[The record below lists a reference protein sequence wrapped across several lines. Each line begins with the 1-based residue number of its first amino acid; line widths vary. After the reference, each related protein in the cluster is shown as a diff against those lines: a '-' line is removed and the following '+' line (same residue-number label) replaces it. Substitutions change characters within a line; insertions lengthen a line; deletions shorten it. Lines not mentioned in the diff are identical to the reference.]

1 MHTGNSIKAD
11 CGIGLELLNENIFLV
26 TVQFYVTQALL
37 AKEQTLITS
46 VSICKYSTEISRG
59 TIVLYFVEK
68 KKFSYNCLTYS
79 EHSPKS
85 S

>member
-37 AKEQTLITS
+37 VKEQTLITS
-46 VSICKYSTEISRG
+46 GIN
-59 TIVLYFVEK
+59 L
-68 KKFSYNCLTYS
+68 
-79 EHSPKS
+79 
-85 S
+85 